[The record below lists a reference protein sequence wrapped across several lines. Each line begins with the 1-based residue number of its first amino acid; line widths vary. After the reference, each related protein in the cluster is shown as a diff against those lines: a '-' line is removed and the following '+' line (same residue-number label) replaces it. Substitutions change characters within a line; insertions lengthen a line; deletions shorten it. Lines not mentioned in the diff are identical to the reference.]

1 VSEHHEGGGPVPR
14 LPMTAGA
21 LLVNGTIYSH
31 TSMRGDVTPAWH
43 PIVRQ
48 LLQELPVA
56 SRERFAGWCAE
67 AALISDRLYEA
78 DQAAGRHV
86 TGEEARST
94 LAGAQLSVH
103 RIREDGDP
111 AHGQPQPVC
120 RTCAALL
127 SWFGITAVTG

>member
-1 VSEHHEGGGPVPR
+1 MNEPREGGGPVPR

-31 TSMRGDVTPAWH
+31 TSVRGDGTPALH
-43 PIVRQ
+43 SIVRQ

-56 SRERFAGWCAE
+56 ARERFAGWCAE
-67 AALISDRLYEA
+67 AVLISDRLYEA
-78 DQAAGRHV
+78 DQAAGRQL
-86 TGEEARST
+86 TMEEARSV
-94 LAGAQLSVH
+94 LSGAQLHVQ

-127 SWFGITAVTG
+127 SWFGIVVVTG